1 MFDGKEVGIQVLRDE
16 EVEQNI
22 DEDYLLLMVKEWDPS
37 TWTISDPKEVFI
49 KKNQTLNDL
58 GTILSKVFPH
68 IETCH
73 LNCTKI
79 ASAWNFHRV

>member
-1 MFDGKEVGIQVLRDE
+1 MLRDE

-49 KKNQTLNDL
+49 KKN
-58 GTILSKVFPH
+58 
-68 IETCH
+68 
-73 LNCTKI
+73 
-79 ASAWNFHRV
+79 